1 MNSIRNKLTL
11 KTAAIILFVFTGSL
25 YGADGDTNSIS
36 FFLLITGLLGG
47 MGMFLYGM
55 EMMSDG
61 MKVTAGN
68 SMRMI
73 LEKLTSNKYLAVFV
87 GAFVT
92 MVIQSSSATTVMLV
106 SFVNSGLLA
115 FSQALGVILGSNI
128 GSTVTAQIVAFKV
141 TDYATLLIFTGA
153 MMSLFSKKDN
163 IKNLGFVILGFGLLF
178 FGMKTMSD
186 AMYPL
191 RSNAAFINLLTSF
204 ENPFLGILAGA
215 VFTALV
221 QSSSATTG
229 IVITLATIGVVDKE
243 GVETAALS
251 LNAGIPLI
259 FGANIGTCIT
269 ALLAGLNAS
278 RDAKRVA
285 VAHVTFNVIG
295 VLLFCFWIPT
305 FAEFISQTSQN
316 IPRQIA
322 NAHTFFNIVA
332 SLVFIPFTGFIAKT
346 IIHYFPD
353 KESDRNIE
361 KPAVLHLDDS
371 LVNQPEAAINSAQA
385 EIKGVVG
392 LTERVVGTL
401 VRPFIK
407 GQELV
412 DVENSDMDLMSG
424 MNQRIEKIS
433 FLNQKISDYLIT
445 TSKSDLSSNQSKE
458 LFALV
463 SIVNY
468 LNSMND
474 IVQLRF
480 SSLVAKKEGIN
491 QEFSLQDQEEIID
504 YHKRLIKQVKR
515 LDKFFSKFDKSKVE
529 KIITKGQEN
538 KDLEQKYRL
547 DRLERISSNDSSQKS
562 AEINQLHSQL
572 LDMLKQVNIFIEL
585 IASSLVELEAEQN

>member
-1 MNSIRNKLTL
+1 MLLTRKKNSIKIFTL
-11 KTAAIILFVFTGSL
+11 LACLSSSTLLAAGK
-25 YGADGDTNSIS
+25 DPDSIS
-36 FFLLITGLLGG
+36 FFLLLTGLFGG

-68 SMRMI
+68 SMKTI

-141 TDYATLLIFTGA
+141 TDYALLLIAAGSL
-153 MMSLFSKKDN
+153 MSLFSKKDTV
-163 IKNLGFVILGFGLLF
+163 KNLGYVILGFGLLF
-178 FGMKTMSD
+178 YGMKVMSD
-186 AMYPL
+186 TMKPL
-191 RSNAAFINLLTSF
+191 RSDPAFNSILTSF

-215 VFTALV
+215 IFTALV

-229 IVITLATIGVVDKE
+229 IVITLASGGSITLE
-243 GVETAALS
+243 
-251 LNAGIPLI
+251 AGIPLI

-285 VAHVTFNVIG
+285 VAHVTFNFIG

-305 FAEFISQTSQN
+305 FADLVSQTSQN

-322 NAHTFFNIVA
+322 NAHTIFNIIA
-332 SLVFIPFTGFIAKT
+332 SIVFIPFTGYIAKT

-371 LVNQPEAAINSAQA
+371 LVDQPTAAINNAQA

-392 LTERVVGTL
+392 LSERVVGTL
-401 VRPFIK
+401 VRPFIE
-407 GQELV
+407 GQGTM
-412 DVENSDMDLMSG
+412 DVENEELDLMSATH
-424 MNQRIEKIS
+424 QRIEKID
-433 FLNQKISDYLIT
+433 FLNEKITEYLVA
-445 TSKSDLSSNQSKE
+445 TSNSDLSSRQSKE
-458 LFALV
+458 LFTLT

-474 IVQLRF
+474 LIRLRF
-480 SSLVAKKEGIN
+480 SSLVSKKEGIN
-491 QEFSLQDQEEIID
+491 EQFSSEDQDEILE
-504 YHKRLIKQVKR
+504 YHQRLIKQVKR
-515 LDKFFSKFDKSKVE
+515 LDKFFVKFDKAKAE
-529 KIITKGQEN
+529 KIISKGQEN
-538 KDLEQKYRL
+538 KDFEQKYRL
-547 DRLERISSNDSSQKS
+547 DRFERISSQDNQSGKS
-562 AEINQLHSQL
+562 AELNQLHSQL
-572 LDMLKQVNIFIEL
+572 MDLLKQVNIFIEL
-585 IASSLVELEAEQN
+585 IASSLIELESD

>member
-1 MNSIRNKLTL
+1 MKKMIST
-11 KTAAIILFVFTGSL
+11 KTGVVFSILFSSAL
-25 YGADGDTNSIS
+25 YAAGQDSNSIS
-36 FFLLITGLLGG
+36 FFLLATGLFGG

-68 SMRMI
+68 SMRTI

-141 TDYATLLIFTGA
+141 TDYALLLIAAGA
-153 MMSLFSKKDN
+153 LMSLFSKKDTV
-163 IKNLGFVILGFGLLF
+163 KNLGYVILGFGLLF
-178 FGMKTMSD
+178 YGMKVMSD
-186 AMYPL
+186 TMKPL
-191 RSNAAFINLLTSF
+191 RSDPAFNSILTSF

-215 VFTALV
+215 IFTALV

-229 IVITLATIGVVDKE
+229 IVITLASGGSITLE
-243 GVETAALS
+243 
-251 LNAGIPLI
+251 AGIPLI
-259 FGANIGTCIT
+259 FGANLGTCIT

-285 VAHVTFNVIG
+285 VAHITFNLIG

-305 FAEFISQTSQN
+305 FADWVSQTSQN

-322 NAHTFFNIVA
+322 NAHTFFNIIA
-332 SLVFIPFTGFIAKT
+332 SIVFLPFTGYIAKA

-361 KPAVLHLDDS
+361 KPAVLHLDES
-371 LVNQPEAAINSAQA
+371 LLDQPTAAINNAQA

-392 LTERVVGTL
+392 LMERVVGTL
-401 VRPFIK
+401 VRPFIN
-407 GQELV
+407 GQNLN
-412 DVENSDMDLMSG
+412 DIENEEVDLMSAT
-424 MNQRIEKIS
+424 NQRVEKID
-433 FLNQKISDYLIT
+433 FLNDKITEYLVA
-445 TSKSDLSSNQSKE
+445 TSKSDLSTKQSKE
-458 LFALV
+458 LFTLT

-468 LNSMND
+468 LGSMND
-474 IVQLRF
+474 LMKLRF
-480 SSLVAKKEGIN
+480 SMLVSKKDGIN
-491 QEFSLQDQEEIID
+491 EDFSSEDQDEIFK
-504 YHKRLIKQVKR
+504 YHQRLIKQVKR
-515 LDKFFSKFDKSKVE
+515 LDKFFAKFDKAKAE
-529 KIITKGQEN
+529 KIIAKGKEN

-547 DRLERISSNDSSQKS
+547 ERFERIRSQDPSSGKS
-562 AEINQLHSQL
+562 ADLNQLHTQVMDL
-572 LDMLKQVNIFIEL
+572 LKQVNIFIEL
-585 IASSLVELEAEQN
+585 IASSLLELESE

>member
-1 MNSIRNKLTL
+1 MLLTRKKNSIKIFTL
-11 KTAAIILFVFTGSL
+11 LACLSSSTLLAAGK
-25 YGADGDTNSIS
+25 DPDSIS
-36 FFLLITGLLGG
+36 LFLLLTGLFGG

-68 SMRMI
+68 SMRTI

-141 TDYATLLIFTGA
+141 TDYALLLIAAGSL
-153 MMSLFSKKDN
+153 MSLFSKKDTV
-163 IKNLGFVILGFGLLF
+163 KNLGYVMLGFGLLF
-178 FGMKTMSD
+178 YGMKVMSD
-186 AMYPL
+186 TMKPL
-191 RSNAAFINLLTSF
+191 RSDPAFNSILTSF

-215 VFTALV
+215 IFTALV

-229 IVITLATIGVVDKE
+229 IVITLASGGSITLE
-243 GVETAALS
+243 
-251 LNAGIPLI
+251 AGIPLI

-285 VAHVTFNVIG
+285 VAHVTFNFIG

-305 FAEFISQTSQN
+305 FADLVSQTSQN

-322 NAHTFFNIVA
+322 NAHTIFNIIA
-332 SLVFIPFTGFIAKT
+332 SIVFIPFTGYIAKT

-353 KESDRNIE
+353 KDSDRNIE

-371 LVNQPEAAINSAQA
+371 LIDQPTAAINNAQA

-401 VRPFIK
+401 VRPFFE
-407 GQELV
+407 GQGTM
-412 DVENSDMDLMSG
+412 DVENEELDLMSATH
-424 MNQRIEKIS
+424 QRIEKID
-433 FLNQKISDYLIT
+433 FLNEKITEYLVA
-445 TSKSDLSSNQSKE
+445 TSNSDLSSRQSKE
-458 LFALV
+458 LFTLT

-474 IVQLRF
+474 LIRLRF
-480 SSLVAKKEGIN
+480 SSLVSKKEGIN
-491 QEFSLQDQEEIID
+491 EQFSSEDQDEILE
-504 YHKRLIKQVKR
+504 YHQRLIKQVKR
-515 LDKFFSKFDKSKVE
+515 LDKFFVKFDKAKAE
-529 KIITKGQEN
+529 KIISKGQEN
-538 KDLEQKYRL
+538 KDFEQKYRL
-547 DRLERISSNDSSQKS
+547 DRFERISSQDNQSGKS
-562 AEINQLHSQL
+562 AELNQLHSQL
-572 LDMLKQVNIFIEL
+572 MDLLKQVNIFIEL
-585 IASSLVELEAEQN
+585 IASSLVELESD

>member
-1 MNSIRNKLTL
+1 MKKMIST
-11 KTAAIILFVFTGSL
+11 KTGVVFSILFSSAL
-25 YGADGDTNSIS
+25 YAAGQDSNSIS
-36 FFLLITGLLGG
+36 FFLLATGLFGG

-68 SMRMI
+68 SMRTI

-141 TDYATLLIFTGA
+141 TDYALLLIAAGA
-153 MMSLFSKKDN
+153 LMSLFSKKDTV
-163 IKNLGFVILGFGLLF
+163 KNLGYVILGFGLLF
-178 FGMKTMSD
+178 YGMKVMSD
-186 AMYPL
+186 TMKPL
-191 RSNAAFINLLTSF
+191 RSDPAFNSILTSF

-215 VFTALV
+215 IFTALV

-229 IVITLATIGVVDKE
+229 IVITLASGGSITLE
-243 GVETAALS
+243 
-251 LNAGIPLI
+251 AGIPLI
-259 FGANIGTCIT
+259 FGANLGTCIT

-285 VAHVTFNVIG
+285 VAHITFNLIG

-305 FAEFISQTSQN
+305 FADWVSQTSQN

-322 NAHTFFNIVA
+322 NAHTFFNIIA
-332 SLVFIPFTGFIAKT
+332 SVVFLPFTGYIAKA

-353 KESDRNIE
+353 KELDRNIE
-361 KPAVLHLDDS
+361 KPAVLHLDES
-371 LVNQPEAAINSAQA
+371 LLDQPTAAINNAQA

-392 LTERVVGTL
+392 LMERVVGTL
-401 VRPFIK
+401 VRPFIN
-407 GQELV
+407 GQDLNDIENEEV
-412 DVENSDMDLMSG
+412 DLISAT
-424 MNQRIEKIS
+424 NQRVEKID
-433 FLNQKISDYLIT
+433 FLNDKITEYLVA
-445 TSKSDLSSNQSKE
+445 TSKSDLSTKQSKE
-458 LFALV
+458 LFTLT

-468 LNSMND
+468 LSSMND
-474 IVQLRF
+474 LMKLRF
-480 SSLVAKKEGIN
+480 SMLVSKKDGIN
-491 QEFSLQDQEEIID
+491 EDFSPEDQDEIFK
-504 YHKRLIKQVKR
+504 YHQRLIKQVKR
-515 LDKFFSKFDKSKVE
+515 LDKFFAKFDKAKAE
-529 KIITKGQEN
+529 KIIAKGKEN

-547 DRLERISSNDSSQKS
+547 DRFERISSQDPSSGKS
-562 AEINQLHSQL
+562 ADLNQLHTQVMDL
-572 LDMLKQVNIFIEL
+572 LKQVNIFIEL
-585 IASSLVELEAEQN
+585 IASSLLELESE

>member
-1 MNSIRNKLTL
+1 MKKMIST
-11 KTAAIILFVFTGSL
+11 KTGVVFSILFSSAL
-25 YGADGDTNSIS
+25 YAAGQDSNSIS
-36 FFLLITGLLGG
+36 FFLLATGLFGG

-68 SMRMI
+68 SMRTI

-141 TDYATLLIFTGA
+141 TDYALLLIAAGA
-153 MMSLFSKKDN
+153 LMSLFSKKDTV
-163 IKNLGFVILGFGLLF
+163 KNLGYVILGFGLLF
-178 FGMKTMSD
+178 YGMKVMSD
-186 AMYPL
+186 TMKPL
-191 RSNAAFINLLTSF
+191 RSDPAFNSILTSF

-215 VFTALV
+215 IFTALV

-229 IVITLATIGVVDKE
+229 IVITLASGGSITLE
-243 GVETAALS
+243 
-251 LNAGIPLI
+251 AGIPLI
-259 FGANIGTCIT
+259 FGANLGTCIT

-285 VAHVTFNVIG
+285 VAHITFNLIG

-305 FAEFISQTSQN
+305 FADWVSQTSQN

-322 NAHTFFNIVA
+322 NAHTFFNIIA
-332 SLVFIPFTGFIAKT
+332 SIVFLPFTGYIAKA

-353 KESDRNIE
+353 KELGRNIE
-361 KPAVLHLDDS
+361 KPAVLHLDES
-371 LVNQPEAAINSAQA
+371 LLDQPTAAINNAQA

-392 LTERVVGTL
+392 LMERVVGTL
-401 VRPFIK
+401 VRPFIN
-407 GQELV
+407 GQDLNDIENEEV
-412 DVENSDMDLMSG
+412 DLISAT
-424 MNQRIEKIS
+424 NQRVEKID
-433 FLNQKISDYLIT
+433 FLNDKITEYLVA
-445 TSKSDLSSNQSKE
+445 TSKSDLSTKQSKE
-458 LFALV
+458 LFTLT

-468 LNSMND
+468 LSSMND
-474 IVQLRF
+474 LMKLRF
-480 SSLVAKKEGIN
+480 STLVSKKDGIN
-491 QEFSLQDQEEIID
+491 EDFSPEDQDEILK
-504 YHKRLIKQVKR
+504 YHQRLIKQVKR
-515 LDKFFSKFDKSKVE
+515 LDKFFAKFDKAKAE
-529 KIITKGQEN
+529 KIIAKGKEN

-547 DRLERISSNDSSQKS
+547 DRFERISSQDPSSGKS
-562 AEINQLHSQL
+562 ADLNQLHTQVMDL
-572 LDMLKQVNIFIEL
+572 LKQVNIFIEL
-585 IASSLVELEAEQN
+585 IASSLLELESE

>member
-1 MNSIRNKLTL
+1 MKLFRNQISMLKLAL
-11 KTAAIILFVFTGSL
+11 LFVAASSSLFAGSEES
-25 YGADGDTNSIS
+25 GIS
-36 FFLLITGLLGG
+36 FFLLFTGLFGG

-68 SMRMI
+68 SMRTI
-73 LEKLTSNKYLAVFV
+73 LEKLTSNKYLAVLV

-141 TDYATLLIFTGA
+141 TDYALLLIAAGSL
-153 MMSLFSKKDN
+153 MSLFSKKDT

-178 FGMKTMSD
+178 YGMKVMSD
-186 AMYPL
+186 TMKPL
-191 RSNAAFINLLTSF
+191 RSDPAFNSILTSF

-215 VFTALV
+215 IFTALV

-229 IVITLATIGVVDKE
+229 IVITLASGGSITLE
-243 GVETAALS
+243 
-251 LNAGIPLI
+251 AGIPLI
-259 FGANIGTCIT
+259 FGANVGTCVT

-305 FAEFISQTSQN
+305 FADFVSQTSQN

-322 NAHTFFNIVA
+322 NAHTFFNIMA
-332 SLVFIPFTGFIAKT
+332 SIIFIPFTGFIAKT

-353 KESDRNIE
+353 KEVDRNIE
-361 KPAVLHLDDS
+361 KPAILHLDES
-371 LVNQPEAAINSAQA
+371 LVDQPEAAINNAQA

-401 VRPFIK
+401 VRPFVK
-407 GQELV
+407 GQNLT
-412 DVENSDMDLMSG
+412 DIENEEQDLMSG
-424 MNQRIEKIS
+424 MSQRIEKIG
-433 FLNQKISDYLIT
+433 FLNQKISEYLIT
-445 TSKSDLSSNQSKE
+445 TSKSDLSSKQSKE
-458 LFALV
+458 LFTLM

-468 LNSMND
+468 LGSMND
-474 IVQLRF
+474 LIKVRF
-480 SSLVAKKEGIN
+480 VSLVSKKEGIN
-491 QEFSLQDQEEIID
+491 EEFLETDQQEIID
-504 YHKRLIKQVKR
+504 YHKRLIKQVNR
-515 LDKFFSKFDKSKVE
+515 LDKFFIKFDKEKVE
-529 KIITKGQEN
+529 KIVKKGKEN
-538 KDLEQKYRL
+538 TDMEKKYKLNRVERMKTAKDSNSK
-547 DRLERISSNDSSQKS
+547 SS
-562 AEINQLHSQL
+562 EVNQLHSQL
-572 LDMLKQVNIFIEL
+572 MDMLKQVNIFINL
-585 IASSLVELEAEQN
+585 IADSLIDLESEQI

>member
-1 MNSIRNKLTL
+1 MKKMIST
-11 KTAAIILFVFTGSL
+11 KTGVVFSILFSSAL
-25 YGADGDTNSIS
+25 YAAGQDSNSIS
-36 FFLLITGLLGG
+36 FFLLATGLFGG

-68 SMRMI
+68 SMRTI

-141 TDYATLLIFTGA
+141 TDYALLLIAAGA
-153 MMSLFSKKDN
+153 LMSLFSKKDTV
-163 IKNLGFVILGFGLLF
+163 KNLGYVILGFGLLF
-178 FGMKTMSD
+178 YGMKVMSD
-186 AMYPL
+186 TMKPL
-191 RSNAAFINLLTSF
+191 RSDPAFNSILTSF

-215 VFTALV
+215 IFTALV

-229 IVITLATIGVVDKE
+229 IVITLASGGSITLE
-243 GVETAALS
+243 
-251 LNAGIPLI
+251 AGIPLI
-259 FGANIGTCIT
+259 FGANLGTCIT

-285 VAHVTFNVIG
+285 VAHITFNLIG

-305 FAEFISQTSQN
+305 FADWVSQTSQN

-322 NAHTFFNIVA
+322 NAHTFFNIIA
-332 SLVFIPFTGFIAKT
+332 SIVFLPFTGYIAKA

-353 KESDRNIE
+353 KELDRNIE
-361 KPAVLHLDDS
+361 KPAVLHLDES
-371 LVNQPEAAINSAQA
+371 LLDQPTAAINNAQA

-392 LTERVVGTL
+392 LMERVVGTL
-401 VRPFIK
+401 VRPFIN
-407 GQELV
+407 GQDLNDIENEEV
-412 DVENSDMDLMSG
+412 DLISAT
-424 MNQRIEKIS
+424 NQRVEKID
-433 FLNQKISDYLIT
+433 FLNDKITEYLVA
-445 TSKSDLSSNQSKE
+445 TSKSDLSTKQSKE
-458 LFALV
+458 LFTLT

-468 LNSMND
+468 LSSMND
-474 IVQLRF
+474 LMKLRF
-480 SSLVAKKEGIN
+480 STLVSKKDGIN
-491 QEFSLQDQEEIID
+491 EDFSPEDQDEILK
-504 YHKRLIKQVKR
+504 YHQRLIKQVKR
-515 LDKFFSKFDKSKVE
+515 LDKFFAKYDKAKAE
-529 KIITKGQEN
+529 KIIAKGKEN

-547 DRLERISSNDSSQKS
+547 DRFERISSQDPSSGKS
-562 AEINQLHSQL
+562 ADLNQLHTQVMDL
-572 LDMLKQVNIFIEL
+572 LKQVNIFIEL
-585 IASSLVELEAEQN
+585 IASSLLELESE